1 MLKLVFYLASGR
13 LLIWFLQTSGLMHP
27 IWRRNPILNE
37 LGQCDLCLGFW
48 VYLGLGSFSQS
59 ETAQA
64 QQDFG
69 LWPRFIEVIV
79 QAAMSSFIMHL
90 VRLGWQMKF
99 GGVIIDD

>member
-13 LLIWFLQTSGLMHP
+13 LLTWFLQTNGLMRP
-27 IWRRNPILNE
+27 VWRWKPILSE

-48 VYLGLGSFSQS
+48 VYLGLGSFLKQG
-59 ETAQA
+59 
-64 QQDFG
+64 FG
-69 LWPRFIEVIV
+69 LWPRSIEVIV

-90 VRLGWQMKF
+90 LRLGWQMKF